1 MEREMNEHKDLL
13 TTSPDEVAFIKKAN
27 IVKDIS
33 VKTVDKCILMIV
45 KKIIIKG
52 QFTTGLKDKKRLDIN
67 LTNVVAYDLLIKAEI
82 LPSVMLDSRQ

>member
-1 MEREMNEHKDLL
+1 
-13 TTSPDEVAFIKKAN
+13 
-27 IVKDIS
+27 
-33 VKTVDKCILMIV
+33 V

-52 QFTTGLKDKKRLDIN
+52 QFATGLKDKKRLDIN